1 EVRGLQRAV
10 DQVQEALA
18 DGKQAPDVVERVD
31 AVDAGLHAF
40 HNRINDR
47 VVELDA
53 FVRRHSSLSSRLYRE
68 VIATRMRPFVD
79 GVGGFTRMV
88 RDLARSLDK
97 QVELVI
103 RGRKT
108 PVDRDI
114 IEKLDAPL
122 THILRNA
129 VDHGIESPEERARL
143 GKNPT
148 GSIRLEARHRAGILS
163 ITVSDDGR
171 GVDTESIRKKVMER
185 GLVKQELASDLSP
198 SELLEFLFLPGFST
212 ADTVT
217 EVSGRGVGLDV
228 VQSVVQEVG
237 GRIRIESERGQ
248 GLTYH
253 MQLPL
258 TLSVIRALLVSIG
271 GEPYA
276 LPLSRIDRVLVLSPS
291 DIQHIESRM
300 YVHVEDQNIGILHAN
315 AVFGIEGPKAENE
328 ELSIVVISDRMASYG
343 LVVERFLG
351 ERELVVQEM
360 REALAKVP
368 NISSGALFEDGS
380 PLLIIDVEDLVRSMD
395 ALLGR
400 SLPPRSVAGAGQTKQ
415 RRILVVEDS
424 ATVREVEQR
433 LLAQAGYAVQTAVDG
448 RDGWNALCQ
457 APYDLVLTDL
467 DMPRMNG
474 FELIARIRSE
484 PQWSTLPIVVV
495 SYKDRQED
503 RQRALDLGANFY
515 LSKSSFEDESLLK
528 AIERLFY
535 PERQED

>member
-1 EVRGLQRAV
+1 
-10 DQVQEALA
+10 
-18 DGKQAPDVVERVD
+18 
-31 AVDAGLHAF
+31 
-40 HNRINDR
+40 
-47 VVELDA
+47 
-53 FVRRHSSLSSRLYRE
+53 
-68 VIATRMRPFVD
+68 MC
-79 GVGGFTRMV
+79 
-88 RDLARSLDK
+88 
-97 QVELVI
+97 
-103 RGRKT
+103 
-108 PVDRDI
+108 
-114 IEKLDAPL
+114 DAPE
-122 THILRNA
+122 T
-129 VDHGIESPEERARL
+129 
-143 GKNPT
+143 
-148 GSIRLEARHRAGILS
+148 
-163 ITVSDDGR
+163 
-171 GVDTESIRKKVMER
+171 
-185 GLVKQELASDLSP
+185 
-198 SELLEFLFLPGFST
+198 
-212 ADTVT
+212 
-217 EVSGRGVGLDV
+217 
-228 VQSVVQEVG
+228 
-237 GRIRIESERGQ
+237 
-248 GLTYH
+248 
-253 MQLPL
+253 
-258 TLSVIRALLVSIG
+258 
-271 GEPYA
+271 
-276 LPLSRIDRVLVLSPS
+276 
-291 DIQHIESRM
+291 
-300 YVHVEDQNIGILHAN
+300 
-315 AVFGIEGPKAENE
+315 
-328 ELSIVVISDRMASYG
+328 
-343 LVVERFLG
+343 RFLG